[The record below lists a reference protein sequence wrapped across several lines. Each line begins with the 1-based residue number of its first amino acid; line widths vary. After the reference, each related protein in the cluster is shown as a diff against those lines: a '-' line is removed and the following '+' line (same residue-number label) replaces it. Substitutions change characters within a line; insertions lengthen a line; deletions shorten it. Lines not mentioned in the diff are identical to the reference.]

1 MLIFNAQSYGG
12 EKTVALVGDAEER
25 AREGESEEKNKTS
38 ETFAKVSEEA
48 AHLEQELCKAE
59 EHKLKEEAERAEK
72 EWKEAKEQA
81 AQEERECKEAKEHAA
96 REEEERKEAKE
107 RAAREACEA
116 EERKKELLRLEEVR
130 AQHEAEEKA
139 QRNWRSRSDY
149 TSSKKREEEAKEVA
163 KKKTLQNLCSVR
175 RSCPSSHMGPRLKSE
190 IARMSILGDVVV
202 ADKQNTMS
210 SMMVFNGIEAVKD
223 NTCRSSYACMLAVEI
238 RARRVVR
245 GDKNTCK
252 QKFVAVFKMI
262 QPIEDG
268 AELEAEWEGSLR
280 LRIIWVQ
287 MSILGDMVVADKQNT
302 MSSMMVFNGIEA
314 AKDNTCRSSY
324 ACMLAIRAWRV
335 ARGDKNTIE
344 DGPELEA
351 EWEGSS
357 SLRSMPV
364 CWDKRVTCCEGI
376 KKPKRKHDGAELE
389 AE

>member
-1 MLIFNAQSYGG
+1 MLIFNAQSYR
-12 EKTVALVGDAEER
+12 VGDAEER

-48 AHLEQELCKAE
+48 ARLEQELCKAE
-59 EHKLKEEAERAEK
+59 ERKLKEEAECAEK
-72 EWKEAKEQA
+72 EWKEAKERA
-81 AQEERECKEAKEHAA
+81 AQEERECKEAEEHAA
-96 REEEERKEAKE
+96 REEEERKEAE
-107 RAAREACEA
+107 ECVAREACEA

-139 QRNWRSRSDY
+139 QRNWQSRSDY

-175 RSCPSSHMGPRLKSE
+175 QLCPSSHMGPQLKSE

-210 SMMVFNGIEAVKD
+210 SMMVFDGIEAVKD
-223 NTCRSSYACMLAVEI
+223 NTCRSSYACMLASYGSSQRLKSEI
-238 RARRVVR
+238 TRWTYVGLKHR
-245 GDKNTCK
+245 
-252 QKFVAVFKMI
+252 
-262 QPIEDG
+262 
-268 AELEAEWEGSLR
+268 
-280 LRIIWVQ
+280 
-287 MSILGDMVVADKQNT
+287 MSILGDVVVADKQNT

-314 AKDNTCRSSY
+314 AKDNTHRSSY
-324 ACMLAIRAWRV
+324 ACMLAIRAWHV

-344 DGPELEA
+344 DGAELEA

>member
-12 EKTVALVGDAEER
+12 EKTVAVSGERLVFTENEHDSGVKR

-48 AHLEQELCKAE
+48 ARLEQELCKAE
-59 EHKLKEEAERAEK
+59 ERKLKEEAERAEK
-72 EWKEAKEQA
+72 EWKEAKERA
-81 AQEERECKEAKEHAA
+81 AQEERECKEAEEHAA
-96 REEEERKEAKE
+96 REEEERKEAEE
-107 RAAREACEA
+107 RAAREARKA
-116 EERKKELLRLEEVR
+116 EEHKKELLHLEEVR

-149 TSSKKREEEAKEVA
+149 TSSKKREEEAKEA
-163 KKKTLQNLCSVR
+163 GEKKKLCKIYVPSDNRVPRRMSILGDVVVADKQNTMSSMMVFDGIEAVKDNTC
-175 RSCPSSHMGPRLKSE
+175 RSSYACMLASYGSSQRLKSE
-190 IARMSILGDVVV
+190 ITRWTYVGLKRRMSILGDVVV

-210 SMMVFNGIEAVKD
+210 SMMVFNGIEAAKD
-223 NTCRSSYACMLAVEI
+223 NTRRSSYACMLVI
-238 RARRVVR
+238 RAR
-245 GDKNTCK
+245 
-252 QKFVAVFKMI
+252 
-262 QPIEDG
+262 
-268 AELEAEWEGSLR
+268 
-280 LRIIWVQ
+280 
-287 MSILGDMVVADKQNT
+287 
-302 MSSMMVFNGIEA
+302 
-314 AKDNTCRSSY
+314 
-324 ACMLAIRAWRV
+324 RV

-344 DGPELEA
+344 DGAELEA

>member
-48 AHLEQELCKAE
+48 ARLEQELCKAE
-59 EHKLKEEAERAEK
+59 ERKLKEEAERAEK
-72 EWKEAKEQA
+72 EWKEAKERA
-81 AQEERECKEAKEHAA
+81 AQEERECKEAEEHVA
-96 REEEERKEAKE
+96 REEEERKEAEE

-139 QRNWRSRSDY
+139 QRNWQSRSDY

-163 KKKTLQNLCSVR
+163 KKKNFAKFMFRPTIVSQMSILGDMVVADKQNTMSSMMVFDGIEAVKDNTC
-175 RSCPSSHMGPRLKSE
+175 RSSYTCMLVSYGSSQRLKSE
-190 IARMSILGDVVV
+190 ITRWTYVGLKRRMSILGDVVV

-210 SMMVFNGIEAVKD
+210 SMMVFNGIEA
-223 NTCRSSYACMLAVEI
+223 
-238 RARRVVR
+238 
-245 GDKNTCK
+245 
-252 QKFVAVFKMI
+252 
-262 QPIEDG
+262 
-268 AELEAEWEGSLR
+268 
-280 LRIIWVQ
+280 
-287 MSILGDMVVADKQNT
+287 
-302 MSSMMVFNGIEA
+302 
-314 AKDNTCRSSY
+314 AKDNTRRSSY
-324 ACMLAIRAWRV
+324 ACMLAIRARRV

-344 DGPELEA
+344 DGAELEA

-364 CWDKRVTCCEGI
+364 C
-376 KKPKRKHDGAELE
+376 
-389 AE
+389 